1 MERKR
6 LAVVLLLLGKY
17 ASQVGQLDK
26 AIKEL
31 KKLPKDDIQ
40 IILSADSNMWMAAP
54 QLQMLVRL
62 DKDIH
67 FCCSPESDAVPA
79 ITMNRGMEHVNA
91 DYVQFALLADPFAKR
106 ARAFLREIEQGD
118 DEGVFYFQPDV
129 SGTGECPAAINT
141 FGWCQTTNI
150 GIGLGSL
157 CVPMNLLRQ
166 IGQIDENPILG
177 PEIERWYALAV
188 SKEANMRAIG
198 EESRQAARLY
208 EYPMS
213 TRRYSPAMYDL
224 SVRYAVYTNGIAAK
238 KRPYSQCASDFWNDL
253 NDTDRDIYEQVT
265 GFVPHAQ
272 QNTLLAKRYKIL
284 IVGGYWEYHHNQICF
299 FNYLER
305 LYGQGFATYRPVLEH
320 IMTSDM
326 VEGNDLVIFTRCRSK
341 RMLEAIEMCEKL
353 GIPTLYMIDD
363 NWLTIAEDHPDQG
376 GIFVPGNEQFD
387 NFIDAIGSCTAVW
400 LFSDLLKKDI
410 MPYTRCVQ
418 QFTISVDP
426 KVFEAEKKRER
437 NDNEI
442 VVGFAGSLRWDDA
455 AFRALA
461 RYARR
466 HRNIKVVLYGGLSSE
481 QEMLFR
487 GINTI
492 REPFESYA
500 QYAKHIAEI
509 QPDLLLA
516 PIPHTHTAQS
526 KCYNKYIESGIIGA
540 ACIYSACKPYTDVIH
555 DEVNGYLVKEE
566 SEDGWYTA
574 LSNVLSDPEKL
585 REVQKNAYLEVNKN
599 YTVDALLSQFVCK
612 LTTVIEEKLVDD

>member
-31 KKLPKDDIQ
+31 KKLPRDDIQ

-106 ARAFLREIEQGD
+106 ARAFLREIEQSD
-118 DEGVFYFQPDV
+118 DEGVFYFQPNV

-213 TRRYSPAMYDL
+213 TRRYSPALYDL
-224 SVRYAVYTNGIAAK
+224 AVRYAVYTNGIAAK
-238 KRPYSQCASDFWNDL
+238 KRPYSQWASDFWNDL

-272 QNTLLAKRYKIL
+272 QNTSPAKRYKIL

-341 RMLEAIEMCEKL
+341 RMLEAIELCEKL

-426 KVFEAEKKRER
+426 KTFEAEKKRER
-437 NDNEI
+437 NDNEL

-466 HRNIKVVLYGGLSSE
+466 HRNIKVLLAGNMSAE

-487 GINTI
+487 GLDTL
-492 REPFESYA
+492 RMPFESYKR
-500 QYAKHIAEI
+500 YAYNLAKI

-516 PIPHTHTAQS
+516 QIPHTHTAQS
-526 KCYNKYIESGIIGA
+526 KCYNKYVESAIVGA
-540 ACIYSACKPYTDVIH
+540 ASVYSNCLPYTEIIKNG
-555 DEVNGYLVKEE
+555 VNGYLVEDE
-566 SEDGWYTA
+566 SEEGWYSA
-574 LSNVLSDPEKL
+574 LQRILSNLNNL
-585 REVQKNAYLEVNKN
+585 RLVQRNAYRDVLENF
-599 YTVDALLSQFVCK
+599 TVDNVLGRFANKIATIIDGAQ
-612 LTTVIEEKLVDD
+612 TDD